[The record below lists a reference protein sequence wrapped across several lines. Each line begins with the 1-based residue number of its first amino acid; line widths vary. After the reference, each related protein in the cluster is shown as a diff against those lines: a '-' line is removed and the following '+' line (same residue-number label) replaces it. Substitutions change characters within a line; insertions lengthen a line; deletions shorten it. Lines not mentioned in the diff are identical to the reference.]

1 MDSTIAA
8 LLAAAIGVA
17 ALIAGFLS
25 GVWAYA
31 NIHSH
36 FFGKVEEQVK
46 RRVHLALVAE
56 REKKVKLDE
65 VRRNI
70 VQQWGPD
77 LSSKHQAVIDEE
89 IEQVLGATRPR
100 Q

>member
-1 MDSTIAA
+1 MSSVIAA
-8 LLAAAIGVA
+8 LLAAAIGVG
-17 ALIAGFLS
+17 ALTAGFIA

-31 NIHSH
+31 KIHEH

-46 RRVHLALVAE
+46 RRVHLALLAE
-56 REKKVKLDE
+56 REKKSKLDE

-89 IEQVLGATRPR
+89 IEQVLGATRKR
-100 Q
+100 N